1 MQFSAEERRR
11 HERVTAPAIT
21 IQVDDVLYQTRDW
34 SMGGFMIEG
43 YEGKL
48 SPGALFTLARM
59 ATLKGDLTPVRVR
72 SRVVRADPDR
82 QRLMVGFLAVDEQA
96 YAILSEHMAKRMRFL
111 KEQQDSA

>member
-1 MQFSAEERRR
+1 MQFPTEERRR
-11 HERVTAPAIT
+11 YKRVTAPAIT
-21 IQVDDVLYQTRDW
+21 IQVDDVLYQTHDW

-48 SPGALFTLARM
+48 SPGALFTLRRI
-59 ATLKGDLTPVRVR
+59 ATLEGDLAAVRVR

-96 YAILSEHMAKRMRFL
+96 YAILSEHITERLRFL
-111 KEQQDSA
+111 KEQQKSS